1 MKPTPCRGCGKP
13 IVFAINKDTGM
24 VIPLDPKAPVYGVLE
39 EADGE
44 IVCKRLELGWS
55 ATSRRA
61 RRRTSSA
68 GRTGSRTEYEVLP
81 LC

>member
-24 VIPLDPKAPVYGVLE
+24 VIPLDPKPPVYAVVE

-44 IVCKRLELGWS
+44 IVCKRLELAMVS
-55 ATSRRA
+55 HFATCSKANEFSGKNRKPD
-61 RRRTSSA
+61 
-68 GRTGSRTEYEVLP
+68 GGGV
-81 LC
+81 